1 MVIKRTREFYEV
13 VQRVAGRYSCWD
25 TYIFVHIPSC
35 AFQYMFNIY
44 ENKTRVCRS
53 STNLDYQGGK
63 KHPMQQHKFTLSTV
77 SLIEMIGTACSHWTP
92 DHSSTTRCSLKQQGC
107 VVTSSRI
114 GGRNEP
120 KKPKRQS
127 TARKVVAIHAHAYF
141 SVKRAGQA
149 AAQSFKVLDAFR
161 CIKNRSVWLP
171 PPVASLPL
179 DQMQYA
185 SVPSRVDACRVTGIT
200 GTRV

>member
-77 SLIEMIGTACSHWTP
+77 SLIEMIGTACSHWST
-92 DHSSTTRCSLKQQGC
+92 DHSSTTRLYSKAAKQGC
-107 VVTSSRI
+107 VTSSRI

-120 KKPKRQS
+120 KKNKKAAHGTQS
-127 TARKVVAIHAHAYF
+127 CCRPWRPCIFLGEKEL
-141 SVKRAGQA
+141 A
-149 AAQSFKVLDAFR
+149 AARSFKVLAESR
-161 CIKNRSVWLP
+161 CVKNRSVWLP
-171 PPVASLPL
+171 LPAASLPL

-185 SVPSRVDACRVTGIT
+185 YLYLQG
-200 GTRV
+200 